1 MIRTADSCELAC
13 APVDVAVAMA
23 TEILASMVAWSATA
37 AEMYDES
44 PNDVA
49 SAVDATLVSKM
60 AAPACRLSTSSSAR
74 TVIWTD

>member
-49 SAVDATLVSKM
+49 SPVDATLVSEQDGCPSLPTEHKFLCTNR
-60 AAPACRLSTSSSAR
+60 A
-74 TVIWTD
+74 